1 MTEERRIEMGK
12 KAKAL
17 GEEAKVSLR
26 NERQKIMQM
35 IKSEVKDG
43 FPEDAGKKRESE
55 VEGIVKKYADDVQ
68 KLVAAKE
75 ADVMK
80 V

>member
-1 MTEERRIEMGK
+1 
-12 KAKAL
+12 
-17 GEEAKVSLR
+17 
-26 NERQKIMQM
+26 MQI

-43 FPEDAGKKRESE
+43 FPEDAGKKRESD